1 MKRIQKQYH
10 LVRRT
15 WAEILLLLAFTL
27 LTFPRAAAQAP
38 LTELRLLAWSVDGL
52 FLVGVTPGQIVAL
65 PGGSIQQSQLIWRL
79 PAGGGPPQRLAEG
92 LDPQLSPDGQRV
104 LFTRLD
110 DREPWAID
118 LETGHLQPS
127 DAGAASP
134 LTAAVAGDPAG
145 RLYLS
150 PDGSKRA
157 ILVNE
162 FFTASLWV
170 GEANAPAELV
180 LSGEGEVFSD
190 LSWRPDGQALALIRT
205 PLGSQTD
212 IAGELWRID
221 LATNTPTRLSQNN
234 VADRSPVWTP
244 DGTRLAVVR
253 NGQRVI
259 VPADRLQVEPFAQ
272 VEQASL
278 RAAAPVEAAA
288 QLTPPATIRV
298 IHHASNTCRTVP
310 VGQIDTIPFEEY
322 VKRVVPYEV
331 YPSWP
336 AETLKAQAV
345 AARTY
350 GWDKVLQNPGG
361 AYHVTDWV
369 NHQYM
374 CDTTVASTNQAV
386 DATAGEYLAYNGQI
400 ITAMFS
406 AENASPTKDNAF
418 AAYLRAIDDPV
429 SFGQTRN
436 GHGYGMGQWGAQRW
450 AGQHDWSY
458 QAILLHYYTDV
469 SLEEAGSAVDSAP
482 PNVALAAPWSDG
494 YVRSSRLRLLVNASD
509 DSGQIS
515 QTNIYLSTPSETNLL
530 VSQANPPHR
539 AAYVVDVS
547 AWADE
552 ALLNNTLVL
561 TADAFDGSGKR
572 SISPPVVIGLDRVAP
587 TGLLTTATML
597 VGTTLITDSPVISLT
612 LTASDAVAGAS
623 HLAMGRADW
632 NWEGEDLTRELV
644 GGQPVGQVVADTD
657 ALNGS
662 ALRATTAG
670 DPSGTWT
677 GPATTLP
684 APQSYRAY
692 VRLKVGEHTNP
703 AEVVRLEVID
713 TAGGD
718 LIGLHTLRGTDFKAT
733 NVYEEFHIDFDRSTV
748 VCDSLGE
755 PVTFRLLFQD
765 TADLSVDRLIVV
777 EVPGPITTAPTYSHA
792 HVRLK
797 VIDAAGNVSN
807 DLLVLPGPT
816 GTDRLFLPLILK
828 PGSDCTS

>member
-1 MKRIQKQYH
+1 
-10 LVRRT
+10 L
-15 WAEILLLLAFTL
+15 
-27 LTFPRAAAQAP
+27 QA
-38 LTELRLLAWSVDGL
+38 D
-52 FLVGVTPGQIVAL
+52 
-65 PGGSIQQSQLIWRL
+65 
-79 PAGGGPPQRLAEG
+79 GGPPQRLAEG

-110 DREPWAID
+110 DWEPWAID

-127 DAGAASP
+127 NVGAASS

-145 RLYLS
+145 RIVLS

-180 LSGEGEVFSD
+180 LSSEGEAFSD

-234 VADRSPVWTP
+234 VVDRSPVWAP
-244 DGTRLAVVR
+244 DSTHLAVVR

-259 VPADRLQVEPFAQ
+259 VPANRLQVETFAQ
-272 VEQASL
+272 VEQAPL
-278 RAAAPVEAAA
+278 QAAAPVEAAA
-288 QLTPPATIRV
+288 QLTPPATLRV
-298 IHHASNTCRTVP
+298 IHHTSNTCRNVP
-310 VGQIDTIPFEEY
+310 VGQIDTIPFEDY

-336 AETLKAQAV
+336 EETLKAQAV

-386 DATAGEYLAYNGQI
+386 AATGGEYLAYNGQI

-418 AAYLRAIDDPV
+418 AVYLRAIDDPV
-429 SFGQTRN
+429 SFGQARN
-436 GHGYGMGQWGAQRW
+436 GHGYGMSQWGAQRW
-450 AGQHDWSY
+450 ADQHDWSY

-469 SLEEAGSAVDSAP
+469 TLEEAGSAVDSAP
-482 PNVALAAPWSDG
+482 PNVALVAPWSDG

-509 DSGQIS
+509 DSGQIN

-561 TADAFDGSGKR
+561 TADAFDGNGKR
-572 SISPPVVIGLDRVAP
+572 SVSPPVVIGLDRVAP
-587 TGLLTTATML
+587 TGLLTTATTL
-597 VGTTLITDSPVISLT
+597 VGSTLITDSPVISLT
-612 LTASDAVAGAS
+612 LTAADAVAGAS

-632 NWEGEDLTRELV
+632 TWEGEDFTRQLV
-644 GGQPVGQVVADTD
+644 GSQPIGQVVADTD

-670 DPSGTWT
+670 DPSGYWT
-677 GPATTLP
+677 GPAMTLP

-692 VRLKVGEHTNP
+692 VRLKVGDQTNA
-703 AEVVRLEVID
+703 AEVARLEVID
-713 TAGGD
+713 TTGGD
-718 LIGLHTLRGTDFKAT
+718 LIGLRTLRGVDFKAA
-733 NVYEEFHIDFDRSTV
+733 NVYEEFHIDFDRPTV
-748 VCDSLGE
+748 VCGSLGE
-755 PVTFRLLFQD
+755 AVTFRLLFQD
-765 TADLSVDRLIVV
+765 SADLALDRLVVV
-777 EVPGPITTAPTYSHA
+777 EYPGPITTAPTYSHA
-792 HVRLK
+792 HFHLK
-797 VIDAAGNVSN
+797 VVDDAGNVSN
-807 DLLVLPGPT
+807 DLLVLPSPSGI
-816 GTDRLFLPLILK
+816 DRLFIPLILK
-828 PGSDCTS
+828 PGSNCIP